1 MKKCLIVL
9 LVLACLQITQAQT
22 PELIYTEFGPD
33 DWIELSVDQQYNI
46 DINNDGISPDVAFYT
61 FQDGGYIG
69 SYVFARNGW
78 TACCH
83 CIEYAGHDNIFYDL
97 STPFN
102 DSSLVWGSQCLAEY
116 YTYGLVPPL
125 FYKIGLRHCDGQ
137 DCYYGWM
144 EFEEDRNNDPTVLFH
159 ISRICYCTIPNYP
172 LQWGQT
178 SLEWDVDENKDEARV
193 TLHPNPTTGLVTVMG
208 KDLKTAEVVNMLG
221 QRMAMVQGEGETMQI
236 DISNLPTGIYF
247 VNITDSEDRKCVR
260 KVVKE

>member
-9 LVLACLQITQAQT
+9 FVLACLQITQAQT

-33 DWIELSVDQQYNI
+33 DWIELAVDQQYNI

-193 TLHPNPTTGLVTVMG
+193 TLHPSPTTGLVTVMG
-208 KDLKTAEVVNMLG
+208 KDLKSAEVVNMLG
-221 QRMAMVQGEGETMQI
+221 QHVAKAQGEGERLTV
-236 DISNLPTGIYF
+236 DISSLPAGIYF
-247 VNITDSEDRKCVR
+247 VNITDSEGRKCVR